1 MKVPE
6 IHQPGH
12 LFAPLWQ
19 ISPADYGA
27 VNVNLL
33 SNPKISEL
41 YDAMLKAKTGVLSS
55 NFQVGD
61 MVRAPKY
68 FCRASY
74 IQFLS
79 CLTRFLFLSVW
90 PFLV

>member
-19 ISPADYGA
+19 VSPADYGA

-33 SNPKISEL
+33 SDPKIAEL
-41 YDAMLKAKTGVLSS
+41 YDAMLKAETGVLSS

-61 MVRAPKY
+61 MVRNAY
-68 FCRASY
+68 DFCHTQY
-74 IQFLS
+74 CIQFL
-79 CLTRFLFLSVW
+79 
-90 PFLV
+90 P

>member
-19 ISPADYGA
+19 VSPADYGV

-33 SNPKISEL
+33 SDPRISEL
-41 YDAMLKAKTGVLSS
+41 YHSMLKAETGVLSS
-55 NFQVGD
+55 NFEVGD
-61 MVRAPKY
+61 MVRAPI
-68 FCRASY
+68 SS
-74 IQFLS
+74 S
-79 CLTRFLFLSVW
+79 CLSPFFAGDGLFTLMV
-90 PFLV
+90 P